1 MKVRKAV
8 IPAAGLGTRFLPA
21 TKAQPKEMLPLV
33 DKPSIQYVIEE
44 AVGAGIEDILIV
56 TGRGKQA
63 IEDHFDR
70 SVELEQLLTDK
81 GDDDKLEMVRHIS
94 DMAQVHYI
102 RQKAPLGLGH
112 AVSVAEQ
119 HVGNEPFAVLLGD
132 DVIDEGPKLLSDL
145 ITSFERHGASVVAA
159 MEVER
164 SQIGAYGSVA
174 AADEVEPGLFRMADV
189 VEKPTP
195 EEAPST
201 LAVIGRYVLHPEI
214 FDALRATEPGA
225 GNEIQITD
233 AMRNLLREREFYA
246 VKLGGV
252 RHDAGDKLGFLI
264 ATVEFALKRDDLG
277 ADFRLDTAADYARWY
292 HEPHGAPELLDRF
305 VYGIPE
311 LHRESISGSTTVA
324 AAAAR
329 TLLLTSRR

>member
-1 MKVRKAV
+1 VKVRKAV

-33 DKPSIQYVIEE
+33 DKPAIQYVIEE

-70 SVELEQLLTDK
+70 SVELEDLLAGK
-81 GDDDKLEMVRHIS
+81 GDEDRLELVRHIS
-94 DMAQVHYI
+94 DMAHVHYI

-132 DVIDEGPKLLSDL
+132 DVIDEGSKLLGDL
-145 ITSFERHGASVVAA
+145 VAGFERHGASVIAA

-164 SQIGAYGSVA
+164 SQIKAYGCVA
-174 AADEVEPGLFRMADV
+174 PGDEVEPGLSRITDI
-189 VEKPTP
+189 VEKPAP
-195 EEAPST
+195 EEAPSN

-214 FDALRATEPGA
+214 FEALRVTEPGA
-225 GNEIQITD
+225 GGEIQLSD
-233 AMRNLLREREFYA
+233 ALRHLVRRSERGVLAYA
-246 VKLGGV
+246 FTGT
-252 RHDAGDKLGFLI
+252 RYDAGDKNDYLR
-264 ATVEFALKRDDLG
+264 ATVELAARRDDIGPSFVAFLRRFL
-277 ADFRLDTAADYARWY
+277 ADLDQKATNQGPAR
-292 HEPHGAPELLDRF
+292 H
-305 VYGIPE
+305 
-311 LHRESISGSTTVA
+311 
-324 AAAAR
+324 
-329 TLLLTSRR
+329 